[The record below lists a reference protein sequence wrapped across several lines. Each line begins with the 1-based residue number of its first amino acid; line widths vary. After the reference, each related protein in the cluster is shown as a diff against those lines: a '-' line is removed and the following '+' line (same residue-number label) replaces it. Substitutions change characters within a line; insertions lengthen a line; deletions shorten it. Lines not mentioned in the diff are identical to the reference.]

1 MGDFVINHSLGRTA
15 EKIEDGADVILVV
28 LSVMDADATVK
39 DGNPDNTLGGGSG
52 ILDLGGTTEQTG
64 SNWTPRKVIS
74 NGSITVTVDDSG
86 DLVKVL
92 LPDQTYTAVASAN
105 NTTDMFVCE
114 DGASDTLRNVLT
126 AHDFVVTTDG
136 NDVTA
141 DFHVTNGFWQ
151 SS

>member
-1 MGDFVINHSLGRTA
+1 MPDFVVNHSLGRTA
-15 EKIEDGADVILVV
+15 EIFDDGADVIIV
-28 LSVMDADATVK
+28 LLSAMDADATVK

-52 ILDLGGTTEQTG
+52 LLDLGGTTEQLG
-64 SNWTPRKVIS
+64 SGWSPRKVIS
-74 NGSITVTVDDSG
+74 NASVTVTVDDAG

-92 LPDQTYTAVASAN
+92 LPDQTYTAVATSN
-105 NTTDMFVCE
+105 DTTDMFVCE
-114 DGASDTLRNVLT
+114 DGATDTLRNVLT
-126 AHDFVVTTDG
+126 AHDFAVTTDG

>member
-1 MGDFVINHSLGRTA
+1 MGDFVVNHSLGRVA
-15 EKIEDGADVILVV
+15 EIIDDGADVILVL
-28 LSVMDADATVK
+28 LSALDADATVK

-52 ILDLGGTTEQTG
+52 ILDLGGTTEQLG
-64 SNWTPRKVIS
+64 SGWSPRKVIS

-92 LPDQTYTAVASAN
+92 LPDQTYTAVATSN
-105 NTTDMFVCE
+105 DTTDMFVCE
-114 DGASDTLRNVLT
+114 DGATDTLRNVLT
-126 AHDFVVTTDG
+126 SHDFAVTTDG